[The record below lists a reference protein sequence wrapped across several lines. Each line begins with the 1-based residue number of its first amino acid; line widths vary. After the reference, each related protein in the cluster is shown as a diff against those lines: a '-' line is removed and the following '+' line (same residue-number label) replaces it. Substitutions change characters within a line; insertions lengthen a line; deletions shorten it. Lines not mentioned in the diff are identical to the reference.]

1 MTPANYCSHCGDQL
15 DAGSKFCG
23 KCGCAVDSTP
33 VASPVSQKL
42 PHSQSAESR
51 AALEDPARSSI
62 TSQFGLPVSDPKS
75 PRFGRRSKIV
85 MSALGFVL
93 LVFAIRSASTPSDT
107 RPSTPD
113 SEIKPSTPDSEIKPS
128 TPTIGIAL
136 KCDEPGG
143 SGGAAHYLYYGDALK
158 EFFEVPS
165 YGGVES
171 RVTLSLKDS
180 TDTAYTYD
188 CRELDPDAREVRGCS
203 SFTLQRDSLQLS
215 ANHSYSAT
223 MAEARGSD
231 TSTDKYQCQ
240 TMDKDE
246 AAKILAQRNQAIQK

>member
-1 MTPANYCSHCGDQL
+1 MTPANYCSHCGEQL
-15 DAGSKFCG
+15 DAGSNFCG
-23 KCGCAVDSTP
+23 KCGGAVDSTP

-42 PHSQSAESR
+42 AHRQSAESR

-62 TSQFGLPVSDPKS
+62 ASQFGRPISDPKS

-93 LVFAIRSASTPSDT
+93 LVFAIRSASTPIDP

-136 KCDEPGG
+136 KCDDP
-143 SGGAAHYLYYGDALK
+143 SDSADAYYLYYGDALK
-158 EFFEVPS
+158 EFFQVPS
-165 YGGVES
+165 YGGIES
-171 RVTLSLKDS
+171 RVTLGLEDS
-180 TDTAYTYD
+180 TASSFTFSCT
-188 CRELDPDAREVRGCS
+188 ELDPDLSGVRGCS
-203 SFTLQRDSLQLS
+203 SYKLYKDSLQLN

-231 TSTDKYQCQ
+231 TSTDKFQCQ

-246 AAKILAQRNQAIQK
+246 AAKILAQRNQAIHK